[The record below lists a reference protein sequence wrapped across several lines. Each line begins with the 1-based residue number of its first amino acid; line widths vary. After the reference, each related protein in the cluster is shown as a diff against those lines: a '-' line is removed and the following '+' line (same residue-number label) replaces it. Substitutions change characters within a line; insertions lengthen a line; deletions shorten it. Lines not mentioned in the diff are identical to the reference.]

1 MSIGRPPRLVGDAT
15 ATAIVTRGGL
25 DEAAS
30 MGDATATVIVTRGGA
45 MNMKAIVIDERGDC
59 HGDRHTRRL
68 R

>member
-45 MNMKAIVIDERGDC
+45 MNMKAIMIDV
-59 HGDRHTRRL
+59 
-68 R
+68 